1 MPEAVLARRNAGI
14 NPVLRR
20 RHHFLPCQQ
29 ARLRH
34 ACGRQI
40 PLARQTTKP
49 TLLGKGQP
57 LFRLRQ
63 PLPRPRVRRVNA
75 VGRQRARVRERI
87 AAHNADAPQCLRV
100 DALRGQSSL
109 HIGALRQCRLPRQF
123 PRLVRQN
130 IVRLETAHRL
140 GATLP
145 GIIFARQFNVVN
157 MAVQLRD
164 KIQRPVLRTRCA
176 VHPPFA
182 HQQAAVRRVLQPI
195 RQQVFG
201 IMSQPFVRQAFGCRL
216 PIPAQKQAESLV
228 AQ

>member
-20 RHHFLPCQQ
+20 RHHFLSRQQ
-29 ARLRH
+29 ARFRH
-34 ACGRQI
+34 ARGRQI
-40 PLARQTTKP
+40 PLARQTAKP
-49 TLLGKGQP
+49 ALLGKGQP

-75 VGRQRARVRERI
+75 VGRQRARVRECI
-87 AAHNADAPQCLRV
+87 APHNADAPQFLRV

-130 IVRLETAHRL
+130 IVRLKAAHGVGTAL
-140 GATLP
+140 T

-164 KIQRPVLRTRCA
+164 KIQRAVLR
-176 VHPPFA
+176 
-182 HQQAAVRRVLQPI
+182 
-195 RQQVFG
+195 
-201 IMSQPFVRQAFGCRL
+201 SQYASRFSA
-216 PIPAQKQAESLV
+216 
-228 AQ
+228 